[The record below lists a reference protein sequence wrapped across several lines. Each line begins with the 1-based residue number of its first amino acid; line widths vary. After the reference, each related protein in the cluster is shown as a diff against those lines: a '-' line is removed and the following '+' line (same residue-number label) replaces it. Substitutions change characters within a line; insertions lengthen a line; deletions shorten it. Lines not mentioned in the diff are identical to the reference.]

1 MVCAYCSNET
11 QVTNSRHQKRNNN
24 VWRRRQCQVCQSVF
38 TTIEAIDYSSVFRI
52 TVQGDFKPF
61 LTDLLYTEVLLALS
75 DRKNAYMDAREIT
88 NAIIKTLSKMPA
100 SPLFKPSDIS
110 KVTASVLQKF
120 DKRAWHRY
128 AAEHPS
134 VAS

>member
-1 MVCAYCSNET
+1 MVCIFCSNET
-11 QVTNSRHQKRNNN
+11 QVTNSRPQKRNNN
-24 VWRRRQCQVCQSVF
+24 VWRRRQCQVCHSVF

-52 TVQGDFKPF
+52 NVQGDFKPF

-88 NAIIKTLSKMPA
+88 NNIIKTLSKMPG
-100 SPLFKPSDIS
+100 SPLCKPSDIS
-110 KVTASVLQKF
+110 RVTAAVLQKF